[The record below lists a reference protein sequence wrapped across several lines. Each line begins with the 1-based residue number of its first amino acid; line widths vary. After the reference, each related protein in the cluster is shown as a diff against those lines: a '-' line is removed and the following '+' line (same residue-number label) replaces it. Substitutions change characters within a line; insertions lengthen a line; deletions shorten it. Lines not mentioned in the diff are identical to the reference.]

1 MFACMPSVGEKESIT
16 VQLRSIIAQFE
27 YTYIVRKWT
36 EEGVPFQ
43 YHFYVPES
51 LPETGTVFLER
62 EDEAHVF
69 KVGYRD

>member
-1 MFACMPSVGEKESIT
+1 MPSVGEKESIT
-16 VQLRSIIAQFE
+16 LN
-27 YTYIVRKWT
+27 YIVRKWT

-69 KVGYRD
+69 KVGYRN